1 MPLLLTSSNQC
12 PRTPQAG
19 CTLHQ
24 KKPINRV
31 ILFLIGIE
39 LLLASTFALAGPFIA
54 VFITQGIKGGTLTI
68 VGITTTI
75 FLITK
80 SILQIFFSRAIDRIS
95 DEKSVAA
102 IMSVGY
108 AIVGLSPFILA
119 FSTGVWS
126 VFISSLV
133 CGVGG
138 ALLYP
143 TWNQL
148 FTLHI
153 DKEQAAFEWSMYDT
167 AVGISGALAATLG
180 GVLIDKVGF
189 QYVFMAVGLLMMA
202 SSFLPGFLYG
212 RVRDVHT

>member
-1 MPLLLTSSNQC
+1 MALLFGPSTQC
-12 PRTPQAG
+12 PRTPRG
-19 CTLHQ
+19 ECTLHQ
-24 KKPINRV
+24 KKPINTV
-31 ILFLIGIE
+31 LLFLTGTE
-39 LLLASTFALAGPFIA
+39 VFFASTFALAGPFIA
-54 VFITQGIKGGTLTI
+54 VFITQGIQGSTLTI

-80 SILQIFFSRAIDRIS
+80 SILQISFSRTTDRITN
-95 DEKSVAA
+95 ERVVAA
-102 IMSVGY
+102 IMAVGY
-108 AIVGLSPFILA
+108 ATVGLSPFILA
-119 FSTGVWS
+119 FSTGVWH
-126 VFISSLV
+126 VFLSSFI

-167 AVGISGALAATLG
+167 VVGISGALASTLG
-180 GVLIDKVGF
+180 GILIDRAGF
-189 QYVFMAVGLLMMA
+189 ERVFMGVGILMMA
-202 SSFLPGFLYG
+202 GAVLPGLLYR